1 MVILAAAVII
11 ATSAFIALVAWR
23 LYRIMREL
31 QHDVEPVVASMRDT
45 ADTVTKTTAF
55 VGSGAVSPAVSV
67 VGFAGGLAHLA
78 RVVDQAR
85 RARRSPKD
93 TSGGS

>member
-11 ATSAFIALVAWR
+11 VTSAFVALVAWR
-23 LYRIMREL
+23 LYRIGKEL
-31 QHDVEPVVASMRDT
+31 QHDVEPVVGSMRET
-45 ADTVTKTTAF
+45 ADTVTKTTSF
-55 VGSGAVSPAVSV
+55 VGSGAVSPVVSV

-85 RARRSPKD
+85 RARSKAKQA
-93 TSGGS
+93 SGGS